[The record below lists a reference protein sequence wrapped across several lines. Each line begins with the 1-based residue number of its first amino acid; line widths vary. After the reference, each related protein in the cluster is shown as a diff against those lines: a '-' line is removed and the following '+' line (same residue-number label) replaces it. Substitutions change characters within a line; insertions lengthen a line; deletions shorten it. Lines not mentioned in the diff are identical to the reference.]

1 MSSLLRSNVT
11 VAAGTAVSRITGL
24 ARVAVLGVV
33 LSQGPVTDAYDQ
45 ANGTPNMIYE
55 LLLGGVLSATLVPLF
70 TRLHE
75 DDDSEATSA
84 VISVGVVVL
93 AAITAIA
100 VLAAPLIFRMY
111 TLLTSD
117 EVDAGLYHE
126 AGTLLTR
133 IFLVQIFFYGL
144 NAIGAAVLNAR
155 RRFFAAAW
163 APALSNMVIIGSL
176 LLVPATVNHQI
187 PQLDDIIN
195 NDKLRWT
202 LALGA
207 TVGIAVMALALLP
220 ALARANLRF
229 HFTPE
234 FKHPAVRRLWSLSG
248 WALGYVVANQV
259 AIVVIRNLLRGGSG
273 DEDAYTKAFTWFV
286 LPHGLLAVSIAT
298 TFLPELASAIKRNDR
313 QTVLDRSSLGIR
325 LIALVTLPA
334 GFGMFVLRR
343 AIVGAAFQHGKF
355 TAANSLN
362 TSRAIAGFALGLVG
376 FSIYLFVLR
385 IFYAHQDART
395 PFVINVGENVLNIVF
410 ALVFVGRWG
419 LLGLGLAFGLA
430 YLVASLWALQVL
442 ALQVARLPVEDRV
455 RQLVA
460 HGPCLARDGRGRVGR
475 RRNGRRQLRLG
486 CRRPGR
492 CLDNR
497 RGRHIRRRADSPA
510 IARARRRSL
519 PVEACGT
526 LFSSGVAFLPMF
538 KVFKKWWKYLGAK
551 FNSSF
556 DKHADPAVQL
566 EQALTEAQAQHR
578 RLKEQAANV
587 IANQKQ
593 SELRLNS
600 KMAQLEKLNANARQA
615 LMMASDAE
623 KAGDAAKAAQYN
635 GAAETIANQLI
646 QVEKDVEGL
655 KTLVLDSAK
664 ASDQAKAAVQQNSR
678 ILQEKLAEK
687 NKLLSQLEQAKMQ
700 EEMNKAMSQLQETV
714 GDDVPTLSEVQ
725 QKIEA
730 RYVKAKASS
739 ELQESTVESRILE
752 VEQATANVEA
762 HSRLSELRAE
772 LGLDAPAAAPAPA
785 VEEPKPAAG

>member
-163 APALSNMVIIGSL
+163 APVLSNMVIIGSL
-176 LLVPATVNHQI
+176 LMVPATVNHQI
-187 PQLDDIIN
+187 PQLDDVIG
-195 NDKLRWT
+195 NDRLRWT

-207 TVGIAVMALALLP
+207 TLGIAVMALALLP

-229 HFTPE
+229 HFSPE
-234 FKHPAVRRLWSLSG
+234 FRHPAVRRLWSLSG

-410 ALVFVGRWG
+410 AFVFVGRWG
-419 LLGLGLAFGLA
+419 LLGLGLAFGLS
-430 YLVASLWALQVL
+430 YLLASLWALQVL
-442 ALQVARLPVEDRV
+442 HYKLPAFPLQTVFDSLWRMVLASLVMAEV
-455 RQLVA
+455 VWLVA
-460 HGPCLARDGRGRVGR
+460 GMVGANSGSGAVIRVVVSTIVGV
-475 RRNGRRQLRLG
+475 GTYVGVLILLRSPELDDVLS
-486 CRRPGR
+486 RLRP
-492 CLDNR
+492 
-497 RGRHIRRRADSPA
+497 AEP
-510 IARARRRSL
+510 
-519 PVEACGT
+519 
-526 LFSSGVAFLPMF
+526 SS
-538 KVFKKWWKYLGAK
+538 
-551 FNSSF
+551 
-556 DKHADPAVQL
+556 
-566 EQALTEAQAQHR
+566 
-578 RLKEQAANV
+578 
-587 IANQKQ
+587 
-593 SELRLNS
+593 
-600 KMAQLEKLNANARQA
+600 
-615 LMMASDAE
+615 
-623 KAGDAAKAAQYN
+623 
-635 GAAETIANQLI
+635 AAE
-646 QVEKDVEGL
+646 
-655 KTLVLDSAK
+655 
-664 ASDQAKAAVQQNSR
+664 
-678 ILQEKLAEK
+678 
-687 NKLLSQLEQAKMQ
+687 
-700 EEMNKAMSQLQETV
+700 
-714 GDDVPTLSEVQ
+714 
-725 QKIEA
+725 
-730 RYVKAKASS
+730 
-739 ELQESTVESRILE
+739 
-752 VEQATANVEA
+752 
-762 HSRLSELRAE
+762 
-772 LGLDAPAAAPAPA
+772 
-785 VEEPKPAAG
+785 